1 MVLCF
6 RSGYW
11 VVREDDT
18 NTDHEVKD
26 TDNEVKDCSVRA

>member
-1 MVLCF
+1 MF
-6 RSGYW
+6 PGGYG

-26 TDNEVKDCSVRA
+26 TDDEVKDCYGRA